1 MKVSSETRK
10 QKLKNQSNAKK
21 KRTREK
27 TESKIIMQNLRKEA
41 RFPYAGTKNLLLF
54 LWSTLVYLS
63 MKYRVN
69 GIEIPL
75 DRKETA
81 AAKRMVA
88 KFMEEV
94 EKNSKD
100 TGNTS
105 LYFTTLILMQVLS
118 QEALDHIDSE
128 TLQKYMEACE
138 KKRKESLPD

>member
-1 MKVSSETRK
+1 
-10 QKLKNQSNAKK
+10 
-21 KRTREK
+21 
-27 TESKIIMQNLRKEA
+27 MQNLRKEA

-138 KKRKESLPD
+138 KKRKGKACRINSDRFSSYMMYGEATTVFPSSAL